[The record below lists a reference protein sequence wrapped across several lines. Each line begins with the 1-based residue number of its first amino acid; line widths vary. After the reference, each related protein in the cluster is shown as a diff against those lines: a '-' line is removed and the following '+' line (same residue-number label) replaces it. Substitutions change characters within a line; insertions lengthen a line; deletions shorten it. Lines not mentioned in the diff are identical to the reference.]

1 MQVSEFTSSAWL
13 AAKEEYQRR
22 MAPIEQSISQRLRQL
37 FTTTIVPSMVAAVAG
52 SAGGGSGSAG
62 SLAQP
67 QQVFQDLKKYSGL
80 LGMPIIAS
88 TLASE
93 KDALA
98 KQVDKHLVRTWVS
111 DCGTLPVKHAP
122 PP

>member
-1 MQVSEFTSSAWL
+1 
-13 AAKEEYQRR
+13 

-37 FTTTIVPSMVAAVAG
+37 FTTTIIPSMVAAVQ
-52 SAGGGSGSAG
+52 AGGNRHAGGAGVG

-67 QQVFQDLKKYSGL
+67 QQVFQDLKRYSGL

-88 TLASE
+88 TLVSE

-98 KQVDKHLVRTWVS
+98 KQVKRLFFYV
-111 DCGTLPVKHAP
+111 
-122 PP
+122 

>member
-1 MQVSEFTSSAWL
+1 
-13 AAKEEYQRR
+13 

-52 SAGGGSGSAG
+52 GSGGAGGGGAGGAAG

-88 TLASE
+88 TLANE

-98 KQVDKHLVRTWVS
+98 KQVDKHLVRGLGGGRGGIDKPLFVRANIVVS
-111 DCGTLPVKHAP
+111 LT
-122 PP
+122 